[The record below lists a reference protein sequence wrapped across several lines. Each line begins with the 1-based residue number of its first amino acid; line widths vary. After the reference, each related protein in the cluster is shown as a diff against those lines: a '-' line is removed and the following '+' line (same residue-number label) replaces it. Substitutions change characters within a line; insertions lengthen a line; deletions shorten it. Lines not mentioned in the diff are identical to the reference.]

1 MKVLA
6 IPIRY
11 AEPNL
16 QQCIS
21 ICFGRYSQNS
31 TMPSS
36 LEKSNCARPPCG
48 IRICKLRNHQ
58 ASFTQLLS
66 PESQGRKPQQKQIIK
81 KKRKKEKTRE
91 PEAASLPVTSQLSH
105 DILHLGRRIACACWL
120 RNNRRLTAV
129 RAAVLHLWMSSMV
142 LLMWWRRK
150 WCRCTAAERP

>member
-1 MKVLA
+1 MW
-6 IPIRY
+6 Y
-11 AEPNL
+11 QNL
-16 QQCIS
+16 QITQSSSIFHAAFIS
-21 ICFGRYSQNS
+21 
-31 TMPSS
+31 
-36 LEKSNCARPPCG
+36 
-48 IRICKLRNHQ
+48 RIPREE
-58 ASFTQLLS
+58 A
-66 PESQGRKPQQKQIIK
+66 QQKQIIK